1 MSLQRIFESARKLGL
16 PVIVTDLSGRD
27 PMVVLPLEQF
37 EAMAGAGEAREPTPI
52 EMPHPSKREM
62 VPESAVI
69 SPVSL
74 AIEVHSSVPDQ
85 VASSSSEISLEE
97 GFYLEQIDDQGGI

>member
-37 EAMAGAGEAREPTPI
+37 EAMAGAGEAREPEPLISSQLTKPVT
-52 EMPHPSKREM
+52 E
-62 VPESAVI
+62 PEVAVI
-69 SPVSL
+69 SQVPVIS
-74 AIEVHSSVPDQ
+74 EVAPVVSPQMTHF
-85 VASSSSEISLEE
+85 SSEISLEE
-97 GFYLEQIDDQGGI
+97 GFYIDSVSDQEVI